1 MSTNDQKP
9 QVEFLEE
16 VGIKEA
22 KQDVLIDETGAVQRL
37 PVPSNDPNDPL
48 NFTRWEKFGI
58 ILSCCWFSI
67 MSLSVVGG
75 LGAILGIFFELYGAQ
90 GVTPTQVVWLGTF
103 PSLFVGV
110 GNYLLL
116 PLGLVYGRRTA
127 TIISIVVLLGSTVGC
142 ALSQTFEQHLGLRI
156 LQGLA
161 TGATE
166 SLLPLML
173 SEVTFVHQRG
183 LIFGVYWATQ
193 NVVTSCLNLASSYEA
208 ASLGWRWFYW
218 VYVIAIGV
226 GLVIVLFG
234 CFETR
239 YQRRMQVLNGQVIIT
254 DDFGVTHV
262 LTGTEAQAFMQTQ
275 SPQQDLSIADDNL
288 SKKTYVQML
297 SPVGKSTKNPTRTV
311 LMAWFHM
318 FEAFSSPGILYAT
331 LLSSVV
337 LGSSVGMSLT
347 YDTVLQG
354 HGWPAKNVGLIN
366 LGGVFGGFGGMLY
379 AGVFGD
385 WFILQMAKRSGGLHT
400 PEHRLILLILPGI
413 LAVVSLLL
421 YGFTADNSTSWGGPY
436 MGWTLLQVSFV
447 SVLILSTS
455 FAAEAW
461 EKNPGP
467 ALVAVVGTKNII
479 AFGVSY
485 GLTPMVTKYSYPAAM
500 GILAGVTGAI
510 FLLGVPVYFLNPTWR
525 RYMQRQRP
533 T

>member
-1 MSTNDQKP
+1 
-9 QVEFLEE
+9 
-16 VGIKEA
+16 
-22 KQDVLIDETGAVQRL
+22 
-37 PVPSNDPNDPL
+37 
-48 NFTRWEKFGI
+48 
-58 ILSCCWFSI
+58 
-67 MSLSVVGG
+67 
-75 LGAILGIFFELYGAQ
+75 
-90 GVTPTQVVWLGTF
+90 
-103 PSLFVGV
+103 
-110 GNYLLL
+110 
-116 PLGLVYGRRTA
+116 
-127 TIISIVVLLGSTVGC
+127 
-142 ALSQTFEQHLGLRI
+142 
-156 LQGLA
+156 
-161 TGATE
+161 
-166 SLLPLML
+166 ML

-183 LIFGVYWATQ
+183 LVFGVYWATQ
-193 NVVTSCLNLASSYEA
+193 NVVTSCLNLTSSYEA

-239 YQRRMQVLNGQVIIT
+239 YKRRMQVLNDQIIIT

-262 LTGTEAQAFMQTQ
+262 LTGAEAQAFMQMQIPEEIT
-275 SPQQDLSIADDNL
+275 IADGNL
-288 SKKTYVQML
+288 KKKTYVQML

-331 LLSSVV
+331 LVSSVV

-354 HGWPAKNVGLIN
+354 YGWPAKNVGLIN

-385 WFILQMAKRSGGLHT
+385 WFILQMAKRSGGLHI
-400 PEHRLILLILPGI
+400 PERRLLLLIFPGI

-421 YGFTADNSTSWGGPY
+421 YGFTADNNTSWGGPY

-461 EKNPGP
+461 ERNPGP

-485 GLTPMVTKYSYPAAM
+485 GLTPMVTKYSYSTAM

-510 FLLGVPVYFLNPTWR
+510 FLLGVPVYFLNPAVSFSSLVLKSS
-525 RYMQRQRP
+525 
-533 T
+533 